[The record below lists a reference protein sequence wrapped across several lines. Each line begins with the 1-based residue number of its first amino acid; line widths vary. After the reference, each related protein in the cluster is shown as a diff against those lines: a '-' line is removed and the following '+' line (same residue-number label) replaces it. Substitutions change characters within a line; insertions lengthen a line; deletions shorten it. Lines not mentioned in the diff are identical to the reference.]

1 MSAESLKFFDSPT
14 TKWRACKIVAKLNEK
29 HLLMANIFKLDEY
42 QTFGLIKMHNMSKSW
57 FANNKFNLLRW
68 NKKDFSWFF
77 KSFQLLEVVSD
88 LRLTIKRGLLCNF
101 AKKLKGPPFYGT
113 KQHWPEIFNCYWI
126 LNLQNFLCT
135 VFSKICQ
142 KYLF

>member
-1 MSAESLKFFDSPT
+1 MSAKSLNFFGPST
-14 TKWRACKIVAKLNEK
+14 TKRRPCKIIAKLNGNYF
-29 HLLMANIFKLDEY
+29 LMAKIFKLNKY
-42 QTFGLIKMHNMSKSW
+42 QTFRLIKMHNMSKSW

-101 AKKLKGPPFYGT
+101 AEKLKGPPIYGT
-113 KQHWPEIFNCYWI
+113 KQHRSEIFNCYWI